1 MIRTR
6 EKLAEYLTVI
16 IFTTSAQHAGVN
28 FGQYDWCSWIPNAP
42 PTMRCPPPTEK
53 GTVTIEQI
61 VESLPD
67 RGRSCWHLGAVW
79 ALSQF
84 QDSEPTMELLGMTTI
99 FLLICVSCLLLVTTW
114 RNRKQPPGPIALPLA
129 GNMLQLNPKNLP
141 ESLKKLS
148 EKYGPVFT
156 IRLGP
161 RKIVVLYGYDVV
173 KEALIDQA
181 DDFSGRGKLPILERH
196 FKGSGVATS
205 NGETWKQ
212 LRRFALTTLRDFGM
226 GKRSIEERI
235 QEEAHFLVERIRNT
249 HEEPFNPGIFLIH
262 AVSNIIC
269 SIVFGDRFDYEDK
282 KFLTLINLLD
292 ENRKYQNAIQTQ
304 LYNFFPTLM
313 EFLPGPHQKMIK
325 NNEEVD
331 KFISE
336 IIAQHQKTRDPTCP
350 RDFIDAF
357 LNKMDQEKGNG
368 HSEFTVESLSS
379 STLDLF
385 LAGTA
390 TTSTTLQY
398 GLLILQKYPEIQE
411 KVQKEIDGVIGRD
424 RRPCMADRSQMPYTD
439 AVIHEIQRF
448 IDFIPLNVPHT
459 VIKDTKFR
467 NYFIPKDTM
476 IFPLLTPI
484 LHDSKEFPNPEKFD
498 PGHFLNANG
507 TFKKSDFFM
516 PFSAGKRICAGE
528 GLARM
533 ELFIFLT
540 SILQNFTLKPVV
552 HHKDI
557 DITPVVTVMTN
568 KPRPY
573 EVSFVPR

>member
-1 MIRTR
+1 
-6 EKLAEYLTVI
+6 
-16 IFTTSAQHAGVN
+16 
-28 FGQYDWCSWIPNAP
+28 
-42 PTMRCPPPTEK
+42 
-53 GTVTIEQI
+53 
-61 VESLPD
+61 
-67 RGRSCWHLGAVW
+67 
-79 ALSQF
+79 
-84 QDSEPTMELLGMTTI
+84 MELLGMATI
-99 FLLICVSCLLLVTTW
+99 FLLICISCLLLITTW
-114 RNRKQPPGPIALPLA
+114 KNMSQNGKQPPGPFALPLA
-129 GNMLQLNPKNLP
+129 GNIFQLNPKNLP
-141 ESLKKLS
+141 ESMKKLR
-148 EKYGPVFT
+148 EKYGSVFT
-156 IRLGP
+156 IYLGP
-161 RKIVVLYGYDVV
+161 QKIVVLYGYDVV

-181 DDFSGRGKLPILERH
+181 DDFSGRGNLPLFKRL
-196 FKGSGVATS
+196 FKGTGIVTS

-249 HEEPFNPGIFLIH
+249 HEKPFNPGRFLTH

-269 SIVFGDRFDYEDK
+269 SVVFGDRFDYEDK
-282 KFLTLINLLD
+282 KFLTLIYLLD
-292 ENRKYQNAIQTQ
+292 ENNDLQSSIQTQ

-313 EFLPGPHQKMIK
+313 EFIPGPHQKMMK
-325 NNEEVD
+325 NTEEVD
-331 KFISE
+331 KFILE
-336 IIAQHQKTRDPTCP
+336 IIAQHQETWDPSCP

-368 HSEFTVESLSS
+368 HSVFTVESLTRT
-379 STLDLF
+379 TLDLF
-385 LAGTA
+385 LAGTG
-390 TTSTTLQY
+390 TTSTTLRHA
-398 GLLILQKYPEIQE
+398 LLILQKYPEIQE
-411 KVQKEIDGVIGRD
+411 RVQKEIDHVIGQNQ
-424 RRPCMADRSQMPYTD
+424 RPCMADRRQMPYTD

-448 IDFIPLNVPHT
+448 IDLIPLNVPHT

-467 NYFIPKDTM
+467 SYFIPKDTT
-476 IFPLLTPI
+476 IFPMLGPI

-552 HHKDI
+552 DHKDI
-557 DITPVVTVMTN
+557 VITPLISSAANM
-568 KPRPY
+568 PRPY

>member
-1 MIRTR
+1 
-6 EKLAEYLTVI
+6 
-16 IFTTSAQHAGVN
+16 
-28 FGQYDWCSWIPNAP
+28 
-42 PTMRCPPPTEK
+42 
-53 GTVTIEQI
+53 
-61 VESLPD
+61 
-67 RGRSCWHLGAVW
+67 
-79 ALSQF
+79 
-84 QDSEPTMELLGMTTI
+84 MELLGMTTI
-99 FLLICVSCLLLVTTW
+99 FLLICISCLLFVATW
-114 RNRKQPPGPIALPLA
+114 RNISQNGKQPPGPFALPLA
-129 GNMLQLNPKNLP
+129 GNILQLNPKNLP
-141 ESLKKLS
+141 ESMKKLS

-156 IRLGP
+156 IHLGP

-181 DDFSGRGKLPILERH
+181 DDFSGRGNLPL
-196 FKGSGVATS
+196 FKRLFNGTGIVTS

-249 HEEPFNPGIFLIH
+249 HEKPFNPGGFLTH

-282 KFLTLINLLD
+282 KFLTLIYLLD
-292 ENRKYQNAIQTQ
+292 ENAKYQGAIQTQ

-313 EFLPGPHQKMIK
+313 DFLPGPHKKMLK
-325 NNEEVD
+325 NVDEVN
-331 KFISE
+331 KFILE
-336 IIAQHQKTRDPTCP
+336 IITQHKETWDPSCT

-357 LNKMDQEKGNG
+357 LNKMDQEKGND
-368 HSEFTVESLSS
+368 HSVFTVESLTRT
-379 STLDLF
+379 TLDLF
-385 LAGTA
+385 LAGTG
-390 TTSTTLQY
+390 TTSTTLRHA
-398 GLLILQKYPEIQE
+398 LLILQTYPEIQE
-411 KVQKEIDGVIGRD
+411 KAQKEIDRVIGRD
-424 RRPCMADRSQMPYTD
+424 RSPCMADRSQMPYTD

-448 IDFIPLNVPHT
+448 IDLIPLNVPRA
-459 VIKDTKFR
+459 VIKDIKFR
-467 NYFIPKDTM
+467 NYFIPKDTTILPM
-476 IFPLLTPI
+476 LAPI

-552 HHKDI
+552 DHKDS
-557 DITPVVTVMTN
+557 DIAPLTAVGLNM
-568 KPRPY
+568 PRPY